1 MFFIILL
8 LFSALAVSAVA
19 GYFSIVGLTAL
30 FPAAFAAIV
39 AMGVVLEVAKLV
51 TASWLYR
58 YWNKTAFFMKSYFAI
73 AVVILSVITSMGIF
87 GFLSKAHL
95 EHSVS
100 TGDNTLQVARLD
112 RRIETEQ
119 RRIADAETVL
129 AQLDNTVQTLIDY
142 DRIRGDD
149 GAIVTRENQ
158 AVERQQLNASID
170 SAIDSIDLLSEEKLI
185 LDTEQLLIE
194 VEVGPLL
201 YVAEMIYGN
210 TDKETLDKTVRF
222 VIILLILVFDPLA
235 ILLVVAAN
243 MSMKERRGESITF
256 ISEKDLES
264 EVEDFGIG
272 KETTEEVVS
281 AKAEDPVEEDISV
294 SVEESEKISIPE
306 SEDFGIENVSNNE
319 QTVEDV
325 QDEKQNDMDITE
337 DDMMHVQRLDRRVRK
352 KLEWL
357 IDKKGTKL

>member
-1 MFFIILL
+1 MFFIALL
-8 LFSALAVSAVA
+8 LFSALAVSTVA
-19 GYFSIVGLTAL
+19 GYFSIVGLMAI
-30 FPAAFAAIV
+30 FPAAAEPIL

-58 YWNKTAFFMKSYFAI
+58 YWNKTALAMKSYFTV
-73 AVVILSVITSMGIF
+73 AVIILSVITSMGIF

-129 AQLDNTVQTLIDY
+129 AQLDDTVQTLIDY

-149 GAIVTRENQ
+149 GAIATRENQ
-158 AVERQQLNASID
+158 APEREQLNASID
-170 SAIDSIDLLSEEKLI
+170 DAIAAIDALSEEKLV
-185 LDTEQLLIE
+185 LETEQLLIE

-201 YVAEMIYGN
+201 YVAEMVYGD

-243 MSMKERRGESITF
+243 MSMKERKGESITF
-256 ISEKDLES
+256 MSEKDLE
-264 EVEDFGIG
+264 
-272 KETTEEVVS
+272 
-281 AKAEDPVEEDISV
+281 
-294 SVEESEKISIPE
+294 PE
-306 SEDFGIENVSNNE
+306 SVDFGIENVSKNE

-325 QDEKQNDMDITE
+325 QDEKQIDDMDITE
-337 DDMMHVQRLDRRVRK
+337 DDLQHVQRLDRRVRK

-357 IDKKGTKL
+357 IDKKGKTDA

>member
-1 MFFIILL
+1 MFFIALL
-8 LFSALAVSAVA
+8 LFSALAVSTVA
-19 GYFSIVGLTAL
+19 GYFSIVGLMAI
-30 FPAAFAAIV
+30 FPAAAAPIL

-58 YWNKTAFFMKSYFAI
+58 YWNKTALVMKSYFTA
-73 AVVILSVITSMGIF
+73 AVIILSIITSMGIF

-149 GAIVTRENQ
+149 GAIATRENQ
-158 AVERQQLNASID
+158 APEREQLNSSID
-170 SAIDSIDLLSEEKLI
+170 DAVAAIDELSEEKLV
-185 LDTEQLLIE
+185 LETEQLLIE

-235 ILLVVAAN
+235 ILLVIAAN
-243 MSMKERRGESITF
+243 MSMKERNGESITF
-256 ISEKDLES
+256 MSEKDLE
-264 EVEDFGIG
+264 
-272 KETTEEVVS
+272 
-281 AKAEDPVEEDISV
+281 
-294 SVEESEKISIPE
+294 PE
-306 SEDFGIENVSNNE
+306 SEDFGIENVSKNE

-325 QDEKQNDMDITE
+325 QDEKQTDDMDITE

-357 IDKKGTKL
+357 IDKKKTE

>member
-1 MFFIILL
+1 MFFIALL
-8 LFSALAVSAVA
+8 LFSALAVSTVA
-19 GYFSIVGLTAL
+19 GYFSIVGLMAI
-30 FPAAFAAIV
+30 FPAAAEPIL

-58 YWNKTAFFMKSYFAI
+58 YWNKTALAMKSYFTV
-73 AVVILSVITSMGIF
+73 AVIILSVITSMGIF

-129 AQLDNTVQTLIDY
+129 AQLDDTVQTLIDY

-149 GAIVTRENQ
+149 GAIATRENQ
-158 AVERQQLNASID
+158 AQEREQLN
-170 SAIDSIDLLSEEKLI
+170 SAIDDAVAAIDVLSEEKLM
-185 LDTEQLLIE
+185 LETEQLLIE

-222 VIILLILVFDPLA
+222 VIILLIMVFDPLA

-243 MSMKERRGESITF
+243 MSMKERKGESITF
-256 ISEKDLES
+256 MSEKDLE
-264 EVEDFGIG
+264 
-272 KETTEEVVS
+272 
-281 AKAEDPVEEDISV
+281 
-294 SVEESEKISIPE
+294 PE
-306 SEDFGIENVSNNE
+306 SEDFGIENVSKNE

-325 QDEKQNDMDITE
+325 QDEKQIDDMDITE
-337 DDMMHVQRLDRRVRK
+337 DDLQHVQRLDRRVRK

-357 IDKKGTKL
+357 IDKKGKTDA

>member
-1 MFFIILL
+1 MLFIALL

-39 AMGVVLEVAKLV
+39 AMGIVLEVAKLV

-58 YWNKTAFFMKSYFAI
+58 YWNKTALAMKSYFTI
-73 AVVILSVITSMGIF
+73 AVIILSVITSMGIF

-149 GAIVTRENQ
+149 GAIATRESQ
-158 AVERQQLNASID
+158 APEREELNASID
-170 SAIDSIDLLSEEKLI
+170 AAVAAIDALSEEKLV
-185 LDTEQLLIE
+185 LETEQLLIE

-201 YVAEMIYGN
+201 YVAEMIYGD

-243 MSMKERRGESITF
+243 MSMKERNGESITF
-256 ISEKDLES
+256 ISEKDLE
-264 EVEDFGIG
+264 
-272 KETTEEVVS
+272 
-281 AKAEDPVEEDISV
+281 
-294 SVEESEKISIPE
+294 PE
-306 SEDFGIENVSNNE
+306 SEDFGIENVSDNV

-325 QDEKQNDMDITE
+325 QDKKQNDDMDITE

-357 IDKKGTKL
+357 IDKKGKE

>member
-1 MFFIILL
+1 MLFIALL
-8 LFSALAVSAVA
+8 LFSALAVSTVA
-19 GYFSIVGLTAL
+19 GYFSIVGLMAI
-30 FPAAFAAIV
+30 FPAAAEPIL

-58 YWNKTAFFMKSYFAI
+58 YWNKTALAMKSYFTV
-73 AVVILSVITSMGIF
+73 AVIILSVITSMGIF

-149 GAIVTRENQ
+149 GAIATRESQ
-158 AVERQQLNASID
+158 AAEREELNASID
-170 SAIDSIDLLSEEKLI
+170 TAVAAIDALSEEKLV
-185 LDTEQLLIE
+185 LETEQLLIE

-201 YVAEMIYGN
+201 YVAEMVYGD

-243 MSMKERRGESITF
+243 MSMKERKGESITF
-256 ISEKDLES
+256 ISEKDLEP
-264 EVEDFGIG
+264 EVE
-272 KETTEEVVS
+272 E
-281 AKAEDPVEEDISV
+281 
-294 SVEESEKISIPE
+294 
-306 SEDFGIENVSNNE
+306 FGIEVTESE
-319 QTVEDV
+319 PEP
-325 QDEKQNDMDITE
+325 ENDMEITE
-337 DDMMHVQRLDRRVRK
+337 DDMQHVQRLDRRVRR

-357 IDKKGTKL
+357 IDKKGTKV

>member
-1 MFFIILL
+1 MFFITLL
-8 LFSALAVSAVA
+8 LLSALAVSTVA
-19 GYFSIVGLTAL
+19 GYFSIVGLMAI
-30 FPAAFAAIV
+30 FPAAAQPIL

-51 TASWLYR
+51 TASWVYR
-58 YWNKTAFFMKSYFAI
+58 YWNKTAIVLKTYFTV
-73 AVVILSVITSMGIF
+73 AVIILSVITSMGIF

-100 TGDNTLQVARLD
+100 AGDNTLQVARLD

-119 RRIADAETVL
+119 RRITDAETVL

-149 GAIVTRENQ
+149 GAIATRENQ
-158 AVERQQLNASID
+158 ASEREELNASID
-170 SAIDSIDLLSEEKLI
+170 NAVAAIDTLSEEKL
-185 LDTEQLLIE
+185 LLETEQLLIE

-201 YVAEMIYGN
+201 YVAEMIYGD

-243 MSMKERRGESITF
+243 MSIKERKGESVTF
-256 ISEKDLES
+256 MSE
-264 EVEDFGIG
+264 EDF
-272 KETTEEVVS
+272 
-281 AKAEDPVEEDISV
+281 EDLGTVT
-294 SVEESEKISIPE
+294 
-306 SEDFGIENVSNNE
+306 EDFGIEEAS
-319 QTVEDV
+319 EDV
-325 QDEKQNDMDITE
+325 QAEEDSMNITE
-337 DDMMHVQRLDRRVRK
+337 EDLQHVQRLDRRVRK

-357 IDKKGTKL
+357 IDKKGKKDA

>member
-1 MFFIILL
+1 MLFIVLL
-8 LFSALAVSAVA
+8 LLSALAVSTVA

-58 YWNKTAFFMKSYFAI
+58 YWNKTALAMKSYFTI
-73 AVVILSVITSMGIF
+73 AVIILSVITSMGIF

-149 GAIVTRENQ
+149 GAIATRENQ
-158 AVERQQLNASID
+158 AAEREQLNASID
-170 SAIDSIDLLSEEKLI
+170 SAIASIDTLSEEKLV
-185 LDTEQLLIE
+185 LETEQLLIE

-201 YVAEMIYGN
+201 YVAEMVYGD

-222 VIILLILVFDPLA
+222 VIILLIF
-235 ILLVVAAN
+235 
-243 MSMKERRGESITF
+243 
-256 ISEKDLES
+256 
-264 EVEDFGIG
+264 
-272 KETTEEVVS
+272 
-281 AKAEDPVEEDISV
+281 
-294 SVEESEKISIPE
+294 
-306 SEDFGIENVSNNE
+306 
-319 QTVEDV
+319 
-325 QDEKQNDMDITE
+325 
-337 DDMMHVQRLDRRVRK
+337 
-352 KLEWL
+352 
-357 IDKKGTKL
+357 

>member
-1 MFFIILL
+1 MFFIALL
-8 LFSALAVSAVA
+8 LLSALAVSTVA

-30 FPAAFAAIV
+30 FPAAFSAIV
-39 AMGVVLEVAKLV
+39 AMGIVLEIAKLV

-58 YWNKTAFFMKSYFAI
+58 YWSKTALAMKTYFTL
-73 AVVILSVITSMGIF
+73 AVIILSVITSMGIF

-100 TGDNTLQVARLD
+100 TGDNSLQIARLD

-149 GAIVTRENQ
+149 GAIATRENQ
-158 AVERQQLNASID
+158 AEEREQLNVSID
-170 SAIDSIDLLSEEKLI
+170 SAIASIDALSEEKLV

-201 YVAEMIYGN
+201 YVAEMIYGD
-210 TDKETLDKTVRF
+210 TEKETLDKTVRF

-243 MSMKERRGESITF
+243 MSLKERRGESITF
-256 ISEKDLES
+256 MSEKDFE
-264 EVEDFGIG
+264 
-272 KETTEEVVS
+272 
-281 AKAEDPVEEDISV
+281 
-294 SVEESEKISIPE
+294 PE
-306 SEDFGIENVSNNE
+306 SEDYGIENVSENV
-319 QTVEDV
+319 QTEEDV
-325 QDEKQNDMDITE
+325 QDEKQNEDMDITE
-337 DDMMHVQRLDRRVRK
+337 DDMQHVQRLDRRVRR

-357 IDKKGTKL
+357 IDKKGTK

>member
-1 MFFIILL
+1 MLFIALL
-8 LFSALAVSAVA
+8 LLSALAVSTVA
-19 GYFSIVGLTAL
+19 GYFSIVGLMAI
-30 FPAAFAAIV
+30 FPAAAEPIL
-39 AMGVVLEVAKLV
+39 AMGVVLEIAKLV

-58 YWNKTAFFMKSYFAI
+58 YWSKTALAMKTYFTL
-73 AVVILSVITSMGIF
+73 AVIILSVITSMGIF

-100 TGDNTLQVARLD
+100 TGDNTLQIARLD

-149 GAIVTRENQ
+149 GAIATRENQ
-158 AVERQQLNASID
+158 AAEREQLNAAID
-170 SAIDSIDLLSEEKLI
+170 SAIASIDALSEEKLV

-201 YVAEMIYGN
+201 YVAEMIYGD
-210 TDKETLDKTVRF
+210 TEKETLDKTVRF

-243 MSMKERRGESITF
+243 MSMKERNGESITF
-256 ISEKDLES
+256 MSEKDFEP
-264 EVEDFGIG
+264 D
-272 KETTEEVVS
+272 
-281 AKAEDPVEEDISV
+281 
-294 SVEESEKISIPE
+294 

-319 QTVEDV
+319 QTVDDV
-325 QDEKQNDMDITE
+325 QDEKQNEEMDITE
-337 DDMMHVQRLDRRVRK
+337 DDLQHVQRLDRRVRK

-357 IDKKGTKL
+357 IDKKGK

>member
-1 MFFIILL
+1 MFFIALL
-8 LFSALAVSAVA
+8 LFSALAVSTVA
-19 GYFSIVGLTAL
+19 GYFSIVGLMAI
-30 FPAAFAAIV
+30 FPAAAEPIL

-58 YWNKTAFFMKSYFAI
+58 YWNKTALAMKSYFTV
-73 AVVILSVITSMGIF
+73 AVIILSVITSMGIF

-112 RRIETEQ
+112 RRIENEQ
-119 RRIADAETVL
+119 RRVTDAQTVL
-129 AQLDNTVQTLIDY
+129 DQLDTTVQTLIDY

-149 GAIVTRENQ
+149 GAVATRESQ
-158 AVERQQLNASID
+158 APEREQLNA
-170 SAIDSIDLLSEEKLI
+170 AIDDAIAAIDLLSEEKLI

-243 MSMKERRGESITF
+243 MSMKERNGESITF
-256 ISEKDLES
+256 MTEKDLE
-264 EVEDFGIG
+264 
-272 KETTEEVVS
+272 
-281 AKAEDPVEEDISV
+281 
-294 SVEESEKISIPE
+294 PE
-306 SEDFGIENVSNNE
+306 SEDFGIENVSKNE

-325 QDEKQNDMDITE
+325 QDEKQPDDMDITE

-357 IDKKGTKL
+357 IDKKNLNENNSNR

>member
-8 LFSALAVSAVA
+8 LFSALAVSTVA
-19 GYFSIVGLTAL
+19 GYFSIVGLMAI
-30 FPAAFAAIV
+30 FPAAAAPIL

-149 GAIVTRENQ
+149 GAIATRENQ
-158 AVERQQLNASID
+158 AAERTQLNTFIDEAIASID
-170 SAIDSIDLLSEEKLI
+170 ILSEEKLI

-235 ILLVVAAN
+235 ILLVIAAN
-243 MSMKERRGESITF
+243 MSMKERNGESITF
-256 ISEKDLES
+256 ISEKDLE
-264 EVEDFGIG
+264 
-272 KETTEEVVS
+272 
-281 AKAEDPVEEDISV
+281 
-294 SVEESEKISIPE
+294 PE

-319 QTVEDV
+319 QPVEDV
-325 QDEKQNDMDITE
+325 QDEKQPDDMDITE

-357 IDKKGTKL
+357 IDKKGTKV

>member
-1 MFFIILL
+1 MLFIALLIL
-8 LFSALAVSAVA
+8 SALAVSTVA

-58 YWNKTAFFMKSYFAI
+58 YWNKTALAMKSYFTI
-73 AVVILSVITSMGIF
+73 AVIILSVITSMGIF

-129 AQLDNTVQTLIDY
+129 AQLDDTVQTLIDY

-149 GAIVTRENQ
+149 GAIATRESQ
-158 AVERQQLNASID
+158 AAEREELNASID
-170 SAIDSIDLLSEEKLI
+170 AAVAAIDALSEEKLV
-185 LDTEQLLIE
+185 LETEQLLIE

-201 YVAEMIYGN
+201 YVAEMIYGD

-243 MSMKERRGESITF
+243 MSMKERNGESITF
-256 ISEKDLES
+256 MSEKDFEP
-264 EVEDFGIG
+264 D
-272 KETTEEVVS
+272 
-281 AKAEDPVEEDISV
+281 
-294 SVEESEKISIPE
+294 

-319 QTVEDV
+319 QTVNYV
-325 QDEKQNDMDITE
+325 QDEKQTDDMDITE
-337 DDMMHVQRLDRRVRK
+337 DDMQHVQRLDRRVRK

-357 IDKKGTKL
+357 IDKKGTKV

>member
-1 MFFIILL
+1 MLFIALL
-8 LFSALAVSAVA
+8 LFSALAVSTVA
-19 GYFSIVGLTAL
+19 GYFSIVGLMAI
-30 FPAAFAAIV
+30 FPAAAEPIL

-58 YWNKTAFFMKSYFAI
+58 YWNKTALAMKSYFTV
-73 AVVILSVITSMGIF
+73 AVIILSVITSMGIF

-129 AQLDNTVQTLIDY
+129 AQLDDTVQTLIDY

-149 GAIVTRENQ
+149 GAIATRESQ
-158 AVERQQLNASID
+158 AAEREELNASID
-170 SAIDSIDLLSEEKLI
+170 AAVAAIDALSEEKLV
-185 LDTEQLLIE
+185 LETEQLLIE

-201 YVAEMIYGN
+201 YVAEMVYGD

-243 MSMKERRGESITF
+243 MSMKERKGESITF
-256 ISEKDLES
+256 ISEKDLEPD
-264 EVEDFGIG
+264 VEEFGI
-272 KETTEEVVS
+272 EE
-281 AKAEDPVEEDISV
+281 
-294 SVEESEKISIPE
+294 PE
-306 SEDFGIENVSNNE
+306 SETEPE
-319 QTVEDV
+319 
-325 QDEKQNDMDITE
+325 NDMEITE
-337 DDMMHVQRLDRRVRK
+337 DDMQHVQRLDRRVRR

-357 IDKKGTKL
+357 IDKKGTKV

>member
-1 MFFIILL
+1 MLFIALL
-8 LFSALAVSAVA
+8 LLSALAVSTVA
-19 GYFSIVGLTAL
+19 GYFSIVGLMAI
-30 FPAAFAAIV
+30 FPAAAEPIL
-39 AMGVVLEVAKLV
+39 AMGVVLEIAKLV

-58 YWNKTAFFMKSYFAI
+58 YWSKTALAMKAYFTL
-73 AVVILSVITSMGIF
+73 AVIILSVITSMGIF

-100 TGDNTLQVARLD
+100 TGDNSLQIARLD

-149 GAIVTRENQ
+149 GAIATRENQ
-158 AVERQQLNASID
+158 AEEREQLNASID
-170 SAIDSIDLLSEEKLI
+170 SAIASIDALSEEKLV

-201 YVAEMIYGN
+201 YVAEMIYGD
-210 TDKETLDKTVRF
+210 TEKETLDKTVRF

-243 MSMKERRGESITF
+243 MSIKERNGESITF
-256 ISEKDLES
+256 MSEKDLEL
-264 EVEDFGIG
+264 
-272 KETTEEVVS
+272 
-281 AKAEDPVEEDISV
+281 
-294 SVEESEKISIPE
+294 E
-306 SEDFGIENVSNNE
+306 SEDFGIENVSENV
-319 QTVEDV
+319 QTEGDV
-325 QDEKQNDMDITE
+325 QDKKQNEDMDITE
-337 DDMMHVQRLDRRVRK
+337 DDMQHVQRLDRRVRK

-357 IDKKGTKL
+357 IDKKGTK

>member
-1 MFFIILL
+1 MLFIALL
-8 LFSALAVSAVA
+8 LFSALAVSTVA
-19 GYFSIVGLTAL
+19 GYFSIVGLMAI
-30 FPAAFAAIV
+30 FPAAAEPIL

-58 YWNKTAFFMKSYFAI
+58 YWNKTALAMKSYFTI
-73 AVVILSVITSMGIF
+73 AVIILSVITSMGIF

-129 AQLDNTVQTLIDY
+129 TQLDDTVQTLIDY

-149 GAIVTRENQ
+149 GAIATRESQ
-158 AVERQQLNASID
+158 SAEREELNASID
-170 SAIDSIDLLSEEKLI
+170 AAVAAIDALSEEKLV
-185 LDTEQLLIE
+185 LETEQLLIE

-201 YVAEMIYGN
+201 YVAEMIYGD

-243 MSMKERRGESITF
+243 MSMKERKGESITF
-256 ISEKDLES
+256 ISEKDLEP
-264 EVEDFGIG
+264 EVE
-272 KETTEEVVS
+272 E
-281 AKAEDPVEEDISV
+281 
-294 SVEESEKISIPE
+294 
-306 SEDFGIENVSNNE
+306 FGIEDVSENV
-319 QTVEDV
+319 QTEENV
-325 QDEKQNDMDITE
+325 QDEKQNDDMVITE
-337 DDMMHVQRLDRRVRK
+337 DDMQHVQRLDRRVRK

-357 IDKKGTKL
+357 IDKKGTKV

>member
-1 MFFIILL
+1 MFFTALL
-8 LFSALAVSAVA
+8 LLSALAVSTVA
-19 GYFSIVGLTAL
+19 GYFSIVGLMAI
-30 FPAAFAAIV
+30 FPAAAEPIL
-39 AMGVVLEVAKLV
+39 AMGVVLEIAKLV

-58 YWNKTAFFMKSYFAI
+58 YWSKTALAMKTYFTL
-73 AVVILSVITSMGIF
+73 AVIILSVITSMGIF

-100 TGDNTLQVARLD
+100 TGDNSLQIARLD

-119 RRIADAETVL
+119 RRITDAETVL

-149 GAIVTRENQ
+149 GAIATRENQ
-158 AVERQQLNASID
+158 AEEREQLNASID
-170 SAIDSIDLLSEEKLI
+170 SAIASIDALSEEKLV

-201 YVAEMIYGN
+201 YVAEMIYGD
-210 TDKETLDKTVRF
+210 TEKETLDKTVRF

-243 MSMKERRGESITF
+243 MSLKERRGESITF
-256 ISEKDLES
+256 MSEKDFE
-264 EVEDFGIG
+264 
-272 KETTEEVVS
+272 
-281 AKAEDPVEEDISV
+281 
-294 SVEESEKISIPE
+294 PE
-306 SEDFGIENVSNNE
+306 SEDYGIENVSKNV
-319 QTVEDV
+319 QTEEDV
-325 QDEKQNDMDITE
+325 QDKKQNEDMDITE
-337 DDMMHVQRLDRRVRK
+337 DDMQHVQRLDRRVRK

-357 IDKKGTKL
+357 IDKKGK

>member
-1 MFFIILL
+1 MLFIALL
-8 LFSALAVSAVA
+8 LFSALAVSTVA
-19 GYFSIVGLTAL
+19 GYFSIVGLMAI
-30 FPAAFAAIV
+30 FPAAAEPIL

-58 YWNKTAFFMKSYFAI
+58 YWNKTALAMKSYFTV
-73 AVVILSVITSMGIF
+73 AVIILSVITSMGIF

-129 AQLDNTVQTLIDY
+129 AQLDDTVQTLIDY

-149 GAIVTRENQ
+149 GAIATRESQ
-158 AVERQQLNASID
+158 SAEREELNSSID
-170 SAIDSIDLLSEEKLI
+170 AAVAAIDALSEEKLV
-185 LDTEQLLIE
+185 LETEQLLIE

-201 YVAEMIYGN
+201 YVAEMIYGD

-243 MSMKERRGESITF
+243 MSMKERKGESITF
-256 ISEKDLES
+256 ISEKDLEP
-264 EVEDFGIG
+264 EVE
-272 KETTEEVVS
+272 E
-281 AKAEDPVEEDISV
+281 
-294 SVEESEKISIPE
+294 
-306 SEDFGIENVSNNE
+306 FGIEETESE
-319 QTVEDV
+319 PEP
-325 QDEKQNDMDITE
+325 ESDMEITE
-337 DDMMHVQRLDRRVRK
+337 DDLQHVQRLDRRVRK

-357 IDKKGTKL
+357 IDKKGTKV

>member
-1 MFFIILL
+1 MFFIALL
-8 LFSALAVSAVA
+8 LFSALAVSTVA
-19 GYFSIVGLTAL
+19 GYFSIVGLMAI
-30 FPAAFAAIV
+30 FPAAAEPIL

-58 YWNKTAFFMKSYFAI
+58 YWNKTALAMKSYFTA
-73 AVVILSVITSMGIF
+73 AVIILSVITSMGIF

-112 RRIETEQ
+112 RRIENEQ
-119 RRIADAETVL
+119 RRVTDAQTVL
-129 AQLDNTVQTLIDY
+129 DQLDTTVQTLIDY

-149 GAIVTRENQ
+149 GAVATRESQ
-158 AVERQQLNASID
+158 APEREQLNA
-170 SAIDSIDLLSEEKLI
+170 AIDDAIAAIDLLSEEKLI

-243 MSMKERRGESITF
+243 MSMKERNGESITF
-256 ISEKDLES
+256 MTEKDLE
-264 EVEDFGIG
+264 
-272 KETTEEVVS
+272 
-281 AKAEDPVEEDISV
+281 
-294 SVEESEKISIPE
+294 PE
-306 SEDFGIENVSNNE
+306 SEDFGIENVSKNE

-325 QDEKQNDMDITE
+325 QDKKQNDDMDITE

-357 IDKKGTKL
+357 IDKKES

>member
-1 MFFIILL
+1 MLFIVLL
-8 LFSALAVSAVA
+8 LLSALAVSTVA

-58 YWNKTAFFMKSYFAI
+58 YWNKTALAMKSYFTI
-73 AVVILSVITSMGIF
+73 AVIILSVITSMGIF

-129 AQLDNTVQTLIDY
+129 AQLDDTVQTLIDY

-149 GAIVTRENQ
+149 GAIATRESQ
-158 AVERQQLNASID
+158 APEREKLNASID
-170 SAIDSIDLLSEEKLI
+170 AAVAAIDALSEEKLV
-185 LDTEQLLIE
+185 LETEQLLIE

-201 YVAEMIYGN
+201 YVAEMVYGD

-243 MSMKERRGESITF
+243 MSLKERRGESITF
-256 ISEKDLES
+256 MSEKDFE
-264 EVEDFGIG
+264 
-272 KETTEEVVS
+272 
-281 AKAEDPVEEDISV
+281 
-294 SVEESEKISIPE
+294 PE
-306 SEDFGIENVSNNE
+306 SEDYGIEDVSENV
-319 QTVEDV
+319 QTEENV
-325 QDEKQNDMDITE
+325 QDEKQNEDMDITE
-337 DDMMHVQRLDRRVRK
+337 DDLQHVQRLDRRVRR

-357 IDKKGTKL
+357 IDKKGTKV

>member
-112 RRIETEQ
+112 RRIENEQ
-119 RRIADAETVL
+119 RRVTDAQTVL
-129 AQLDNTVQTLIDY
+129 DQLDTTVQTLIDY
-142 DRIRGDD
+142 DRIRGES
-149 GAIVTRENQ
+149 GAIATRESQ
-158 AVERQQLNASID
+158 APEREQLNA
-170 SAIDSIDLLSEEKLI
+170 AIDDAISAIDLLSEEKLI

-243 MSMKERRGESITF
+243 MSMKERNGESITF
-256 ISEKDLES
+256 MSEKDLE
-264 EVEDFGIG
+264 
-272 KETTEEVVS
+272 
-281 AKAEDPVEEDISV
+281 
-294 SVEESEKISIPE
+294 PE
-306 SEDFGIENVSNNE
+306 SEDFGIENVSE
-319 QTVEDV
+319 TVQEVEDV
-325 QDEKQNDMDITE
+325 QDEKHNNDMDITE
-337 DDMMHVQRLDRRVRK
+337 DDMQHVQRLDRRVRK

-357 IDKKGTKL
+357 IDKKGLNDA

>member
-1 MFFIILL
+1 MFFIALL
-8 LFSALAVSAVA
+8 LFSALAVSTVA
-19 GYFSIVGLTAL
+19 GYFSIVGLMAI
-30 FPAAFAAIV
+30 FPAAAEPIL
-39 AMGVVLEVAKLV
+39 AMGVVLEIAKLV

-58 YWNKTAFFMKSYFAI
+58 YWSKTALAMKTYFTL
-73 AVVILSVITSMGIF
+73 AVIILSVITSMGIF

-100 TGDNTLQVARLD
+100 TGDNSLQIARLD

-119 RRIADAETVL
+119 RRITDAETVL

-149 GAIVTRENQ
+149 GAIATREIQ
-158 AVERQQLNASID
+158 AAERQQLNASID
-170 SAIDSIDLLSEEKLI
+170 SAIASIDSLSEEKLV

-201 YVAEMIYGN
+201 YVAEMIYGD
-210 TDKETLDKTVRF
+210 TEKETLDKTVRF

-243 MSMKERRGESITF
+243 MSLKERRGESITF
-256 ISEKDLES
+256 MSEKDFE
-264 EVEDFGIG
+264 
-272 KETTEEVVS
+272 
-281 AKAEDPVEEDISV
+281 
-294 SVEESEKISIPE
+294 PE
-306 SEDFGIENVSNNE
+306 SEDYGIEDVSNNE
-319 QTVEDV
+319 QTVDDV
-325 QDEKQNDMDITE
+325 QDKKQIEDMDITE
-337 DDMMHVQRLDRRVRK
+337 DDLQHVQRLDRRVRR

-357 IDKKGTKL
+357 IDKKGK

>member
-1 MFFIILL
+1 MFFIALL
-8 LFSALAVSAVA
+8 LFSALAVSTVA
-19 GYFSIVGLTAL
+19 GYFSIVGLMAI
-30 FPAAFAAIV
+30 FPAAAEPIL

-58 YWNKTAFFMKSYFAI
+58 YWNKTALAMKSYFTV
-73 AVVILSVITSMGIF
+73 AVIILSVITSMGIF

-100 TGDNTLQVARLD
+100 TGDNTLQVASLD
-112 RRIETEQ
+112 RMIETEH
-119 RRIADAETVL
+119 RSIADAETVL
-129 AQLDNTVQTLIDY
+129 AQLDDTVQTLIDY

-149 GAIVTRENQ
+149 GAIATRENQ
-158 AVERQQLNASID
+158 AQEREQLN
-170 SAIDSIDLLSEEKLI
+170 SAIDDAVAAIDVLSEEKLM
-185 LDTEQLLIE
+185 LETEQLLIE

-222 VIILLILVFDPLA
+222 VIILLIMVFDPLA

-243 MSMKERRGESITF
+243 MSMKERKGESITF
-256 ISEKDLES
+256 MSEKDLE
-264 EVEDFGIG
+264 
-272 KETTEEVVS
+272 
-281 AKAEDPVEEDISV
+281 
-294 SVEESEKISIPE
+294 PE
-306 SEDFGIENVSNNE
+306 SEDFGIENVSKNE

-325 QDEKQNDMDITE
+325 QDEKQIDDMDITE
-337 DDMMHVQRLDRRVRK
+337 DDLQHVQRLDRRVRK

-357 IDKKGTKL
+357 IDKKGKTDA

>member
-1 MFFIILL
+1 MLFIALL

-39 AMGVVLEVAKLV
+39 AMGIVLEVAKLV

-58 YWNKTAFFMKSYFAI
+58 YWNKTALAMKSYFTI
-73 AVVILSVITSMGIF
+73 AVIILSVITSMGIF

-129 AQLDNTVQTLIDY
+129 AQLDDTVQTLIDY

-149 GAIVTRENQ
+149 GAIATRESQ
-158 AVERQQLNASID
+158 APEREELNASID
-170 SAIDSIDLLSEEKLI
+170 AAVAAIDALSEEKLV
-185 LDTEQLLIE
+185 LETEQLLIE

-201 YVAEMIYGN
+201 YVAEMIYGD

-243 MSMKERRGESITF
+243 MSMKERNGESITF
-256 ISEKDLES
+256 ISEKDLE
-264 EVEDFGIG
+264 
-272 KETTEEVVS
+272 
-281 AKAEDPVEEDISV
+281 
-294 SVEESEKISIPE
+294 PE
-306 SEDFGIENVSNNE
+306 SEDFGIENVSDNV

-325 QDEKQNDMDITE
+325 QDKKQNDDMDITE

-357 IDKKGTKL
+357 IDKKGKE

>member
-1 MFFIILL
+1 MFFIALL
-8 LFSALAVSAVA
+8 LFSALAVSTVA
-19 GYFSIVGLTAL
+19 GYFSIVGLMAI
-30 FPAAFAAIV
+30 FPAAAEPIL

-58 YWNKTAFFMKSYFAI
+58 YWNKTALAMKSYFTV
-73 AVVILSVITSMGIF
+73 AVIILSVITSMGIF

-129 AQLDNTVQTLIDY
+129 AQLDDTVQTLIDY

-149 GAIVTRENQ
+149 GAIATRENQ
-158 AVERQQLNASID
+158 AQEREQLN
-170 SAIDSIDLLSEEKLI
+170 SAIDDAVAAIDVLSEEKLI
-185 LDTEQLLIE
+185 LETEQLLIE

-222 VIILLILVFDPLA
+222 VIILLIMVFDPLA

-243 MSMKERRGESITF
+243 MSMKERKGESITF
-256 ISEKDLES
+256 MSEKDLE
-264 EVEDFGIG
+264 
-272 KETTEEVVS
+272 
-281 AKAEDPVEEDISV
+281 
-294 SVEESEKISIPE
+294 PE
-306 SEDFGIENVSNNE
+306 SEDFGIENVSKNE

-325 QDEKQNDMDITE
+325 QDEKQIDDMDITE
-337 DDMMHVQRLDRRVRK
+337 DDLQHVQRLDRRVRK

-357 IDKKGTKL
+357 IDKKGKTDA

>member
-1 MFFIILL
+1 MLFIALL
-8 LFSALAVSAVA
+8 LFSALAVSTVA
-19 GYFSIVGLTAL
+19 GYFSIVGLMAI
-30 FPAAFAAIV
+30 FPAAAEPIL

-58 YWNKTAFFMKSYFAI
+58 YWNKTALAMKSYFTI
-73 AVVILSVITSMGIF
+73 AVIILSVITSMGIF

-129 AQLDNTVQTLIDY
+129 AQLDDTVQTLIDY

-149 GAIVTRENQ
+149 GAIATRESQ
-158 AVERQQLNASID
+158 AAEREELNVSID
-170 SAIDSIDLLSEEKLI
+170 AAVAAIDALSEEKLV
-185 LDTEQLLIE
+185 LETEQLLIE

-201 YVAEMIYGN
+201 YVAEMVYGD

-243 MSMKERRGESITF
+243 MSMKERNGESITF
-256 ISEKDLES
+256 ISEKDLEP
-264 EVEDFGIG
+264 EVEEFGI
-272 KETTEEVVS
+272 EE
-281 AKAEDPVEEDISV
+281 
-294 SVEESEKISIPE
+294 PE
-306 SEDFGIENVSNNE
+306 SEPEPE
-319 QTVEDV
+319 
-325 QDEKQNDMDITE
+325 NDMEITE
-337 DDMMHVQRLDRRVRK
+337 DDMQHVQRLDRRVRR

-357 IDKKGTKL
+357 IDKKGK

>member
-1 MFFIILL
+1 MFFIALL
-8 LFSALAVSAVA
+8 LLSALAVSTVA

-39 AMGVVLEVAKLV
+39 AMGIVLEIAKLV

-58 YWNKTAFFMKSYFAI
+58 YWSKTALAMKAYFTI
-73 AVVILSVITSMGIF
+73 AVSILSVITSMGIF

-100 TGDNTLQVARLD
+100 TGDNSLQIARLD

-149 GAIVTRENQ
+149 GAIATRENQ
-158 AVERQQLNASID
+158 AAEREQLNAAID
-170 SAIDSIDLLSEEKLI
+170 SAISSIDALSEEKLV

-201 YVAEMIYGN
+201 YIAEMIYGD
-210 TDKETLDKTVRF
+210 TEKETLDKTVRF

-243 MSMKERRGESITF
+243 MSLKERRGESITF
-256 ISEKDLES
+256 MSEKDFE
-264 EVEDFGIG
+264 
-272 KETTEEVVS
+272 
-281 AKAEDPVEEDISV
+281 
-294 SVEESEKISIPE
+294 PE
-306 SEDFGIENVSNNE
+306 SEDFGIEDVSE
-319 QTVEDV
+319 TV
-325 QDEKQNDMDITE
+325 QDEKQNDDMDITE
-337 DDMMHVQRLDRRVRK
+337 DDMQHVQRLDRRVRK

-357 IDKKGTKL
+357 IDKKGTK

>member
-1 MFFIILL
+1 MLFIALL
-8 LFSALAVSAVA
+8 LFSALAVSTVA

-39 AMGVVLEVAKLV
+39 AMGIVLEVAKLV

-58 YWNKTAFFMKSYFAI
+58 YWNKTALAMKSYFTV
-73 AVVILSVITSMGIF
+73 AVIILSVITSMGIF

-119 RRIADAETVL
+119 RRITDAETVL
-129 AQLDNTVQTLIDY
+129 AQLDDTVQTLIDY
-142 DRIRGDD
+142 DRIRGED
-149 GAIVTRENQ
+149 GAIATRESQ
-158 AVERQQLNASID
+158 AAEREELNASID
-170 SAIDSIDLLSEEKLI
+170 TAVAAIDALSEEKLV
-185 LDTEQLLIE
+185 LETEQLLIE

-201 YVAEMIYGN
+201 YVAEMIYGD

-243 MSMKERRGESITF
+243 MSIKERNGESITF
-256 ISEKDLES
+256 ISEKDLEP
-264 EVEDFGIG
+264 EVEEFGI
-272 KETTEEVVS
+272 EE
-281 AKAEDPVEEDISV
+281 
-294 SVEESEKISIPE
+294 PE
-306 SEDFGIENVSNNE
+306 SEPEPE
-319 QTVEDV
+319 
-325 QDEKQNDMDITE
+325 NDMEITE
-337 DDMMHVQRLDRRVRK
+337 DDMQHVQRLDRRVRR

-357 IDKKGTKL
+357 IDKKGK

>member
-1 MFFIILL
+1 MFFIALL
-8 LFSALAVSAVA
+8 LLSALAVSTVA
-19 GYFSIVGLTAL
+19 GYFSIVGLMAI
-30 FPAAFAAIV
+30 FPAAAEPIL
-39 AMGVVLEVAKLV
+39 AMGVVLEIAKLV

-58 YWNKTAFFMKSYFAI
+58 YWSKTAFAMKTYFTL
-73 AVVILSVITSMGIF
+73 AVIILSVITSMGIF

-100 TGDNTLQVARLD
+100 TGDNTLQIARLD

-149 GAIVTRENQ
+149 GAIATRENQ
-158 AVERQQLNASID
+158 AAEREQLNAAID
-170 SAIDSIDLLSEEKLI
+170 SAIASIDTLSEEKLV

-201 YVAEMIYGN
+201 YVAEMIYGD
-210 TDKETLDKTVRF
+210 TEKETLDKTVRF

-243 MSMKERRGESITF
+243 MSLKERRGESITF
-256 ISEKDLES
+256 MSEKDFE
-264 EVEDFGIG
+264 
-272 KETTEEVVS
+272 
-281 AKAEDPVEEDISV
+281 
-294 SVEESEKISIPE
+294 PE
-306 SEDFGIENVSNNE
+306 SEDYGIEDVSNNE
-319 QTVEDV
+319 QTVDDV
-325 QDEKQNDMDITE
+325 QDKKQIEDMDITE
-337 DDMMHVQRLDRRVRK
+337 DDMQHVQRLDRRVRR

-357 IDKKGTKL
+357 IDKKGTKV